1 MPYEVIH
8 HASRDIYINNDTI
21 ITSWDITGGNIL
33 HKVVFWGYVAHNTR
47 QTRPWEVG
55 ILQQPVP
62 ANCHG
67 FLFVF
72 SGVVGASSRH
82 FPRLCQTTIT
92 KLFSSWL
99 YICIL
104 FWSSFKWVRSRLWK
118 ANCYSLFVREKPD
131 FRKRPCSQLPV
142 HWGGLASWFSVRQAS
157 KNKFNRNSLLLSLTK
172 LWVNATKI

>member
-8 HASRDIYINNDTI
+8 HASRGMTINNDTI
-21 ITSWDITGGNIL
+21 ITSWDITGGIL
-33 HKVVFWGYVAHNTR
+33 HKVVFWDYVAHNAR

-55 ILQQPVP
+55 ILQQPLP

-72 SGVVGASSRH
+72 QGILQYQDISHGS
-82 FPRLCQTTIT
+82 
-92 KLFSSWL
+92 FSSWL

-104 FWSSFKWVRSRLWK
+104 FWSSFIWVRGRLWK
-118 ANCYSLFVREKPD
+118 AKCNSLFLLEKPD
-131 FRKRPCSQLPV
+131 FRKRPRSQLTV
-142 HWGGLASWFSVRQAS
+142 YWGSLALWLSVRQAS
-157 KNKFNRNSLLLSLTK
+157 KNTFNRNSLLTLTK